1 MSLFAYIGILC
12 KKDEDFVCDD
22 NIQQRY
28 EDNTMKSADL
38 APETLER
45 IKTLRWDRII
55 EKHEGPERN

>member
-1 MSLFAYIGILC
+1 MSLFVYIGILC
-12 KKDEDFVCDD
+12 KKDEDFVCDY

-28 EDNTMKSADL
+28 EGNTIKLADL
-38 APETLER
+38 ASETLER